1 MELQH
6 ISLSQKNEIE
16 KIFRIENSAS
26 ADYCF
31 GNIYM
36 WDKRYKQKT
45 AVIGGRLV
53 TLISGMGED
62 YFSFPV
68 GEGDI
73 SPAFDFMRGYC
84 RDKGIRLKL
93 CGVESGHKA
102 LMEEAFPNRFGYT
115 ADRDF
120 FDYIYPIDAL
130 ISYSGKHLHAKK
142 NHCNRFENE
151 NENEWS
157 FVPLTATLIPECV
170 LMLDEWTKAEAE
182 RLSGGIIDEHVAIL
196 RGLRHFD
203 ELGLMGGVLLI
214 GGRVSGFAIGERLND
229 TCFCEHF
236 EKAFTDIPGAYP
248 IVCREFA
255 KMIKAKYLD
264 ICYVNREDDLGSE
277 SLRRS
282 KLSYQPERLLEKYT
296 AVEI

>member
-1 MELQH
+1 MELQA
-6 ISLSQKNEIE
+6 ISLSQKDETE
-16 KIFRIENSAS
+16 HIFRIENSAS

-45 AVIGGRLV
+45 AVVGGRLV
-53 TLISGMGED
+53 TLISGINDD

-73 SPAFDFMRGYC
+73 APAFDFMREYC
-84 RDKGIRLKL
+84 RSNGIRLKL
-93 CGVESGHKA
+93 CGVEGRHKA
-102 LMEEAFPNRFGYT
+102 LMEKAFPGCFSYT

-120 FDYIYPIDAL
+120 FDYVYPIDAL

-151 NENEWS
+151 NEWS
-157 FVPLTATLIPECV
+157 FVPLTIGLIPDCIS
-170 LMLDEWTKAEAE
+170 MLDEWTIAEAE
-182 RLSGGIIDEHVAIL
+182 RLPDGITAEHEAIL
-196 RGLRHFD
+196 RGFRHFD
-203 ELGLMGGVLLI
+203 ELGLMGGVLII
-214 GGRVSGFAIGERLND
+214 GGKVSGFAIGERLND

-248 IVCREFA
+248 VVCREFA
-255 KMIKAKYLD
+255 KMIKAKYPE

>member
-1 MELQH
+1 MQLQT
-6 ISLSQKNEIE
+6 ISLSSKPDIE
-16 KIFRIENSAS
+16 KIFRTENSSS

-31 GNIYM
+31 GNIFM

-45 AVIGGRLV
+45 AIVGGRLV
-53 TLISGMGED
+53 TLIGGMGED

-68 GEGDI
+68 GSGDI
-73 SPAFDFMRGYC
+73 TPAFDFMRGYC
-84 RDKGIRLKL
+84 ENKGIRLKI
-93 CGVESGHKA
+93 CGIESEHKA
-102 LMEEAFPNRFGYT
+102 LMEKAFPEKFSYT
-115 ADRDF
+115 AARDNY
-120 FDYIYPIDAL
+120 DYIYPIEAL

-151 NENEWS
+151 NEWS
-157 FVPLTATLIPECV
+157 FVELSPELISDCIK
-170 LMLDEWTKAEAE
+170 MLDEWSAKEAE
-182 RLSGGIIDEHVAIL
+182 RLSKSIIDEHEAIM
-196 RGLRHFD
+196 RGFEHFD
-203 ELGLMGGVLLI
+203 ELGLEGGVLLV
-214 GGRVSGFAIGERLND
+214 GGKVSGFAIGERLSA

-255 KMIKAKYLD
+255 KMIKKKHPD

-277 SLRRS
+277 SLRKS